1 MLIDIF
7 TNISEVPMNIKIRV
21 AQHKK
26 TIFFDFLCAVN
37 IIADSIIVFIMLIP
51 IQLNN
56 QFCLWTKEV
65 NDI

>member
-21 AQHKK
+21 AQYKK
-26 TIFFDFLCAVN
+26 TIFFDYFCAVN
-37 IIADSIIVFIMLIP
+37 IIVDSIIVFIMLIP